1 MLLGLTVWA
10 GNHYVVN
17 DLVISDASIWRSALV
32 WCLPLAVSFARFPR
46 AGLWALAL
54 VSIFTAQRINPI
66 HTSLD
71 PVQQNPVVSAMRKAD
86 PGLEGTWLTFSGPAQ
101 LKGVMV
107 STGARVDSATSPYPD
122 KSFWHRFDPAETFES
137 AWNRY
142 GHVRMVIGDGPS
154 DITNPQS
161 DVIDLIVDPCGATS
175 PIERGTFMIEA
186 DATTVPCAVQVEQ
199 FNYLGTSWYVLRKD
213 T

>member
-1 MLLGLTVWA
+1 
-10 GNHYVVN
+10 
-17 DLVISDASIWRSALV
+17 
-32 WCLPLAVSFARFPR
+32 
-46 AGLWALAL
+46 
-54 VSIFTAQRINPI
+54 
-66 HTSLD
+66 
-71 PVQQNPVVSAMRKAD
+71 
-86 PGLEGTWLTFSGPAQ
+86 
-101 LKGVMV
+101 
-107 STGARVDSATSPYPD
+107 
-122 KSFWHRFDPAETFES
+122 
-137 AWNRY
+137 
-142 GHVRMVIGDGPS
+142 MVIGDGPS